1 MTQVILAASHALH
14 IDALFDW
21 IRDLR
26 RAYIRHRNIQITK
39 KELNAL
45 TDAELWDIGI
55 CRGEIHDIAV
65 NSFPKAESNDNLK
78 GWV

>member
-21 IRDLR
+21 LRDMR

-39 KELNAL
+39 KELGAL

-55 CRGEIHDIAV
+55 SRGEIHDVAV
-65 NSFPKAESNDNLK
+65 SAFPAETNKNLG

>member
-21 IRDLR
+21 VRDLR
-26 RAYIRHRNIQITK
+26 RAYIRNRNIQITK
-39 KELNAL
+39 KELSAL
-45 TDAELWDIGI
+45 TDKELWDIGI
-55 CRGEIHDIAV
+55 SRGEIHDIAV
-65 NSFPKAESNDNLK
+65 SSFPKAKSNDNLK